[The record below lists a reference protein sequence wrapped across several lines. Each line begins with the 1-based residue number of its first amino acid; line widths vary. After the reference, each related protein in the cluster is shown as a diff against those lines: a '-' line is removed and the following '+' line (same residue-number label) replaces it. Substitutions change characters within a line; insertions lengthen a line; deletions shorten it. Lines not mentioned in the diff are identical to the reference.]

1 MWCQKRGSG
10 EYRVESIEWRVK
22 RVVRGVSCC
31 YVRIVGFGV
40 PHFGCK
46 NAENEKKT

>member
-1 MWCQKRGSG
+1 MWCQKRGS
-10 EYRVESIEWRVK
+10 REWRVK
-22 RVVRGVSCC
+22 SEEGSEGVSCC